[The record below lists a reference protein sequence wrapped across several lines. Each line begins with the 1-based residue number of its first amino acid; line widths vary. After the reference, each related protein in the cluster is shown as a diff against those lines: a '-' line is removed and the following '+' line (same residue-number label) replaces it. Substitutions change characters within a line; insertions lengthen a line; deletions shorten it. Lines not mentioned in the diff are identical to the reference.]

1 MGFLVKVQPIP
12 DYVTYTDPEY
22 AALCRKAKDRKV
34 TADMDMLLR
43 VIREGK
49 PMSRNQVFDRSPL
62 GHRATYDAMK
72 ELTAG
77 TFIHV
82 DQNKRLRLV
91 PDIDMTVAE
100 ARREVVRRLFRN
112 YGIFTAE
119 NLQRYM
125 RYEMPMKDLRT
136 VLSELEDEGFLVKGF
151 LMDGDDSVHWLLADD
166 VGRIGTTAVK
176 EQFVLSPEDN
186 LHNYL
191 QPWIK
196 QMLGSSYHSLIMNG
210 PRVIGSFRG
219 KIKAKDMELQE
230 LNGGAEARAVLSAH
244 LRSMGLT
251 LRMPEP
257 SDAVPDWEVQAFYE
271 KTHPGEV

>member
-1 MGFLVKVQPIP
+1 
-12 DYVTYTDPEY
+12 
-22 AALCRKAKDRKV
+22 
-34 TADMDMLLR
+34 
-43 VIREGK
+43 
-49 PMSRNQVFDRSPL
+49 
-62 GHRATYDAMK
+62 
-72 ELTAG
+72 
-77 TFIHV
+77 
-82 DQNKRLRLV
+82 
-91 PDIDMTVAE
+91 
-100 ARREVVRRLFRN
+100 
-112 YGIFTAE
+112 
-119 NLQRYM
+119 
-125 RYEMPMKDLRT
+125 
-136 VLSELEDEGFLVKGF
+136 
-151 LMDGDDSVHWLLADD
+151 MDGDDSVHWLLADD

-230 LNGGAEARAVLSAH
+230 LNGGAEARAALSAH